1 MPNKKMNTEQPNTD
15 NLFPLI
21 EDVSTIE
28 GLMKAFY
35 EVVSGEAGE
44 VRQWKRDASLHNSKA
59 IYSYYSMING
69 ESKQLT
75 LSLKDFQKETD
86 LMVLETPFYE
96 NEINREVKIFGNIA
110 NVWSTY
116 ETRLEKGGEVVRRGI
131 NSLQLF
137 YANNKWE
144 IISLVFDKETE
155 RNKIPQTFK
164 ASCNFKIKKIR
175 SRLLPS
181 GFSTVKQLKNYRI
194 ASSCMQ
200 VFIIWYVRSISLSSP
215 IEKRIKPSVNPISAC
230 SSIGISLDVEV
241 PGALNNVL

>member
-1 MPNKKMNTEQPNTD
+1 MAIQIMNIQQIKTD
-15 NLFPLI
+15 TLFPLI
-21 EDVSTIE
+21 DDVSTID

-44 VRQWKRDASLHNSKA
+44 TRQWERDLSLHNPKA

-75 LSLKDFQKETD
+75 LSLKDFHKETD
-86 LMVLETPFYE
+86 IMVLETPFYE

-116 ETRLEKGGEVVRRGI
+116 ETRLEKEGEVVRRGI

-144 IISLVFDKETE
+144 IISLVFDKETDE
-155 RNKIPQTFK
+155 NKIQ
-164 ASCNFKIKKIR
+164 
-175 SRLLPS
+175 
-181 GFSTVKQLKNYRI
+181 
-194 ASSCMQ
+194 
-200 VFIIWYVRSISLSSP
+200 
-215 IEKRIKPSVNPISAC
+215 
-230 SSIGISLDVEV
+230 
-241 PGALNNVL
+241 